1 MMETESG
8 PASAVT
14 APSQT
19 AALSQ
24 EDEDSELKDLVTQT
38 LQSAGILGKIKVS
51 LYYMYVQVFHFSEKK
66 SPGTH
71 FFAMLKAGG
80 TLKILMIIER
90 FFSYHKMVY
99 SCLIIELAVS
109 PIQCRPL

>member
-66 SPGTH
+66 VREPIFSLCLRQGVL
-71 FFAMLKAGG
+71 LK
-80 TLKILMIIER
+80 
-90 FFSYHKMVY
+90 S
-99 SCLIIELAVS
+99 S
-109 PIQCRPL
+109 

>member
-14 APSQT
+14 ALSQT

-51 LYYMYVQVFHFSEKK
+51 LYYMYVQVFHFSEK

-71 FFAMLKAGG
+71 FSLFSRQGVLLLK
-80 TLKILMIIER
+80 
-90 FFSYHKMVY
+90 S
-99 SCLIIELAVS
+99 S
-109 PIQCRPL
+109 

>member
-51 LYYMYVQVFHFSEKK
+51 LCYMYVQVFH
-66 SPGTH
+66 
-71 FFAMLKAGG
+71 
-80 TLKILMIIER
+80 IIFR
-90 FFSYHKMVY
+90 K
-99 SCLIIELAVS
+99 
-109 PIQCRPL
+109 

>member
-51 LYYMYVQVFHFSEKK
+51 LLYVQVFHFSEK

-71 FFAMLKAGG
+71 FSLFSRQGVLLLK
-80 TLKILMIIER
+80 
-90 FFSYHKMVY
+90 S
-99 SCLIIELAVS
+99 S
-109 PIQCRPL
+109 

>member
-8 PASAVT
+8 PASA

-51 LYYMYVQVFHFSEKK
+51 LYYMMYVQVFHFSEK

-71 FFAMLKAGG
+71 FSLCSRQGVLLLK
-80 TLKILMIIER
+80 
-90 FFSYHKMVY
+90 S
-99 SCLIIELAVS
+99 S
-109 PIQCRPL
+109 

>member
-51 LYYMYVQVFHFSEKK
+51 LCYTREQ
-66 SPGTH
+66 PGV
-71 FFAMLKAGG
+71 ALVN
-80 TLKILMIIER
+80 ILDE
-90 FFSYHKMVY
+90 
-99 SCLIIELAVS
+99 
-109 PIQCRPL
+109 

>member
-51 LYYMYVQVFHFSEKK
+51 LCYMCMFKCFISFFGKKVREPIFSLCLRQGVLLK
-66 SPGTH
+66 S
-71 FFAMLKAGG
+71 
-80 TLKILMIIER
+80 
-90 FFSYHKMVY
+90 S
-99 SCLIIELAVS
+99 
-109 PIQCRPL
+109 

>member
-66 SPGTH
+66 SGNP
-71 FFAMLKAGG
+71 FSLCSRQVLLLK
-80 TLKILMIIER
+80 
-90 FFSYHKMVY
+90 S
-99 SCLIIELAVS
+99 S
-109 PIQCRPL
+109 